1 MEKVRV
7 WARGGELCRLCSTWQ
22 FCFWSRWLKR
32 SRNWRRR
39 QPCIDHGGRAATKLF
54 WRWQKRCV
62 FAVDWS
68 LQQAGKMI
76 TKMFCVPF
84 LSRNLCGTVT
94 LKPSR
99 EKSSGWKSCGG
110 HSKWSAMNWTRRSGA
125 WAALLTRALQ
135 RPPSLGLTP
144 RLHHP
149 QTLCWILVAP
159 LSRTLPRAPNPATV
173 TSS

>member
-7 WARGGELCRLCSTWQ
+7 WARGEELCHLCSTWQ

-32 SRNWRRR
+32 SRSWRRR

-54 WRWQKRCV
+54 WRWQRRCV
-62 FAVDWS
+62 FAVVRS
-68 LQQAGKMI
+68 LQQPGRI
-76 TKMFCVPF
+76 IEMFCVPF

-94 LKPSR
+94 SKPFR
-99 EKSSGWKSCGG
+99 GKSSGWKSCGV
-110 HSKWSAMNWTRRSGA
+110 HSKWSAMNSTRRSEA
-125 WAALLTRALQ
+125 WAALLMRALQ

-144 RLHHP
+144 PLHHP
-149 QTLCWILVAP
+149 QTLCWIPAAT
-159 LSRTLPRAPNPATV
+159 LSQTLPPVPSPATV